1 MRFYFPASLD
11 VPIWSVRIR
20 EWRGKGK
27 AHHPKIFLTHA
38 LGGFKREPHNE
49 SGIKFSQSRI
59 FSHPVYIC
67 IHFGCVW
74 RKHAT
79 EKFNTTH
86 IIPGVSTNLSRL
98 SEIKFPFPDVGF
110 ILVQF
115 KYGVWMCVV
124 KGRRWRWRWKG
135 KITYGSGISTSLH
148 IHTYTYQKSI
158 SLSLPQIQDLSHP
171 LQIVLVC
178 IGQLLCGKG
187 GALPSRFKTRLWLN
201 TPFLFFSFSTIYY
214 S

>member
-1 MRFYFPASLD
+1 M
-11 VPIWSVRIR
+11 
-20 EWRGKGK
+20 
-27 AHHPKIFLTHA
+27 
-38 LGGFKREPHNE
+38 
-49 SGIKFSQSRI
+49 
-59 FSHPVYIC
+59 
-67 IHFGCVW
+67 CVAE
-74 RKHAT
+74 HAT

-86 IIPGVSTNLSRL
+86 IIPGVSTSLSRL

-115 KYGVWMCVV
+115 KCGVWMCVV
-124 KGRRWRWRWKG
+124 KERRWRWRWKG
-135 KITYGSGISTSLH
+135 KIAYGSGISTSPH

-178 IGQLLCGKG
+178 ISRLMSGEE
-187 GALPSRFKTRLWLN
+187 GAWPSRFKTRLWLN
-201 TPFLFFSFSTIYY
+201 TPPLFFSFAKIYY